1 MPSTL
6 LYLNIFIIK
15 YWEENQAA
23 RTSLLCYNFMNTAT
37 IRRRA
42 EAEGEQESGIE
53 YGCLACT
60 LLGNKRAQRV
70 MVFYCFTPT
79 RLGIK
84 KKKKKTGK
92 SK

>member
-1 MPSTL
+1 M
-6 LYLNIFIIK
+6 
-15 YWEENQAA
+15 
-23 RTSLLCYNFMNTAT
+23 CYNFMNTAT

-84 KKKKKTGK
+84 KKKKKKTGK

>member
-1 MPSTL
+1 
-6 LYLNIFIIK
+6 
-15 YWEENQAA
+15 
-23 RTSLLCYNFMNTAT
+23 MNTAT

-53 YGCLACT
+53 HGCLACT

-84 KKKKKTGK
+84 KKKKKK
-92 SK
+92 PEKVSEPLLQ